1 MHSLIWANANVEI
14 FFSIEYANIEIFK
27 QEKYFSYFHDYN
39 FFEIHGI
46 VMLSIFKFK
55 LILCVLLFS
64 LYVHLYLCTM
74 CVHVCLVP
82 EEGTESTDSFEPL
95 YVGCEN

>member
-1 MHSLIWANANVEI
+1 MLKS
-14 FFSIEYANIEIFK
+14 FSQLNMQTSRYLSKKNI
-27 QEKYFSYFHDYN
+27 FSYFHDYN

-46 VMLSIFKFK
+46 AMLSIFKFK
-55 LILCVLLFS
+55 LILCVRLFS

-82 EEGTESTDSFEPL
+82 EEGTESTDRFEPL
-95 YVGCEN
+95 DVRCEN

>member
-1 MHSLIWANANVEI
+1 MQMLKS
-14 FFSIEYANIEIFK
+14 FSQLNMQTSRYLNKKNI
-27 QEKYFSYFHDYN
+27 FSYFHDYN